1 LSPATVSADGSTIR
15 VSETDEAAAERAE
28 VHAGRLPYRYGLQWQ
43 APFLERVAAQLRP
56 GIRVLDVGSGARPA
70 VPSDQRPRGCHYV
83 GMDVSA
89 RELERAGPGAYDE
102 IVVGDICT
110 PIPSLSD
117 AFDLV
122 LSWQVLEHVSSM
134 RAALDN
140 QRAALAPGGR
150 MIAMLSGTWAIYAL
164 AARVIPH
171 RTSIMLQTR
180 LLGADPR
187 DKFPARYDGCSD
199 RSLRRQLT
207 QSGWSSWEVVPYYK
221 AGGYLRFSRPLLRSY
236 LAYENWAERT
246 GRANL
251 ATHYLVE
258 AVA

>member
-1 LSPATVSADGSTIR
+1 MSTDGPTIQI
-15 VSETDEAAAERAE
+15 SETDEATTERAE

-43 APFLERVAAQLRP
+43 APFLDRVAAQLRP

-70 VPSDQRPRGCHYV
+70 VPLEQRPSGCYYV
-83 GMDVSA
+83 GMDISA
-89 RELERAGPGAYDE
+89 RELERAGPDAYDE
-102 IVVGDICT
+102 IVVGDICA

-134 RAALDN
+134 RAALEN
-140 QRAALAPGGR
+140 QRAALVPGGR

-171 RTSIMLQTR
+171 RTSLMLQTR

-187 DKFPARYDGCSD
+187 DKFPARYDSCSY
-199 RSLRRQLT
+199 RGLRRRLT
-207 QSGWSSWEVVPYYK
+207 ESGWASWEVVPYYK
-221 AGGYLRFSRPLLRSY
+221 AGGYLRFSRLLLQSY

-251 ATHYLVE
+251 ATHYLLE

>member
-1 LSPATVSADGSTIR
+1 MSTGGPTIQI
-15 VSETDEAAAERAE
+15 SETDEAATERAE
-28 VHAGRLPYRYGLQWQ
+28 VHAGRLPPRYGLPWQ
-43 APFLERVAAQLRP
+43 APFLDRVAAQLRP

-70 VPSDQRPRGCHYV
+70 VPPEQRPRGCHYV
-83 GMDVSA
+83 GMDISA
-89 RELERAGPGAYDE
+89 RELERAGPDAYDE
-102 IVVGDICT
+102 IVVGDVCA
-110 PIPSLSD
+110 PIASLSN
-117 AFDLV
+117 AFDLAV
-122 LSWQVLEHVSSM
+122 SWQVLEHVSSM
-134 RAALDN
+134 RAALEH
-140 QRAALAPGGR
+140 QRAALVPGGR

-171 RTSIMLQTR
+171 RTSLMLQTR

-187 DKFPARYDGCSD
+187 DKFPARYDCCSY
-199 RSLRRQLT
+199 RGLRQKLT
-207 QSGWSSWEVVPYYK
+207 ESGWASWEVVPYYK